1 MLLVFT
7 WHDFLLKGI
16 FEQAW
21 IRILL
26 KQVILASKRLPVF
39 IKSWALQQLGNIFNV
54 LAIWLNLYP
63 CYLQKIIRLLEQI
76 DSINMFALM
85 FSKISK
91 K

>member
-16 FEQAW
+16 FEQAC

-39 IKSWALQQLGNIFNV
+39 IKSWALQQLGNFFNV
-54 LAIWLNLYP
+54 LAI
-63 CYLQKIIRLLEQI
+63 
-76 DSINMFALM
+76 
-85 FSKISK
+85 
-91 K
+91 

>member
-39 IKSWALQQLGNIFNV
+39 IKSWTSQPLGNFFNV

-63 CYLQKIIRLLEQI
+63 CYLQEIIRLLEQI